1 MPGGARTHAP
11 RAPISRMRARGAPF
25 PWALVPG
32 AFVLALI
39 GALVAGA
46 LGALV
51 AAAPAGAARSIWTD
65 AYLGRVVLFT
75 VWQAA
80 LSTLLAVGLGI
91 VVARALARRA
101 DFPGRRAILRLFGLP
116 LVIPVIVAVLG
127 IVSIYGANG
136 IVTRALAALGWN
148 PGGYLYGLPGI
159 LIAHVFFNL
168 PLSVRLMLFSWQ
180 AVPGETWRLC
190 AQLGMRSGQI
200 FRLVEWPMLREVLP
214 GIAGLVFLLC
224 FMSFTVVLTLG
235 GGPATTIVEVA
246 IYQALR
252 LDFDL
257 ARAVTLALVQIGI
270 CGALVAA
277 GLRFVRPLATA
288 PTEDRAL
295 DRPDLAG
302 TAGRVFDG
310 FAIALATLF
319 VALPLAA
326 VAVAGLTGPV
336 AAVLGD
342 PALWEAAARSL
353 AVALSAGALSLC
365 AGWAIVLTARE
376 LGLRLRRP
384 RAAAALE
391 ASGSLVLVVSPIV
404 LGTGLFVLLLPF
416 VDVLSVGLRV
426 VVAINAIMGLPY
438 VIRLLGPPLRRVAE
452 HHDRLCASL
461 GITGLDRLRL
471 IEWPALRRPAALALA
486 LASALAMGDLGAIA
500 LFGTRETTTLPL
512 LLYQRMGS
520 YRLDEAAVT
529 ALVLVTLCLLL
540 FVVIERGIGGRERA

>member
-1 MPGGARTHAP
+1 MPDGARRHAATRAP
-11 RAPISRMRARGAPF
+11 RAPIPRMRARDAPVS
-25 PWALVPG
+25 WALVPG
-32 AFVLALI
+32 VLVLGLI

-46 LGALV
+46 LGALFL
-51 AAAPAGAARSIWTD
+51 AAPADTASRIWTD

-75 VWQAA
+75 VWQAT

-136 IVTRALAALGWN
+136 IVTRAFAALGWD

-159 LIAHVFFNL
+159 LIANVFFNL

-200 FRLVEWPMLREVLP
+200 FRLVEWPMLREALP

-235 GGPATTIVEVA
+235 GGPATTIIEVA

-257 ARAVTLALVQIGI
+257 ARAVTLALVQIGL
-270 CGALVAA
+270 CGVLIAL
-277 GLRFVRPLATA
+277 GLRFTRPLATA
-288 PTEDRAL
+288 PTEGRAL
-295 DRPDLAG
+295 GRPDLAG
-302 TAGRVFDG
+302 TAGRVFDAC
-310 FAIALATLF
+310 AIVLATLF

-326 VAVAGLTGPV
+326 VAVSGLTGPLGP
-336 AAVLGD
+336 VLGD
-342 PALWEAAARSL
+342 PALWRAAARSL
-353 AVALSAGALSLC
+353 GVALSAGTLSLA
-365 AGWAIVLTARE
+365 AGWAIALASRE
-376 LGLRLRRP
+376 LAPRKGRP
-384 RAAAALE
+384 RAAAAIE
-391 ASGSLVLVVSPIV
+391 AGGSLVLVVSPIV

-426 VVAINAIMGLPY
+426 VVVVNAIMGLPY
-438 VIRLLGPPLRRVAE
+438 VIRLLGPPLRRMAE

-461 GITGLDRLRL
+461 GIEIGR
-471 IEWPALRRPAALALA
+471 
-486 LASALAMGDLGAIA
+486 AS
-500 LFGTRETTTLPL
+500 
-512 LLYQRMGS
+512 
-520 YRLDEAAVT
+520 
-529 ALVLVTLCLLL
+529 
-540 FVVIERGIGGRERA
+540 GRERV